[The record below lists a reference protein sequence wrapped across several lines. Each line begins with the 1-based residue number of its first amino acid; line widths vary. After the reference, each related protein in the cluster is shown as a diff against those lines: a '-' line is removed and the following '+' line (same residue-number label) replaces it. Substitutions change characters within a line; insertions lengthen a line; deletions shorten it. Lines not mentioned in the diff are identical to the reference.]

1 MLATIPASLLRSW
14 CEVPGSCSAGA
25 WWLCINDRVGL
36 PRPLCVPGQESFMG
50 VVADGTSDSLAGGAK
65 QNVLESLWFF
75 GGLGETCRDP
85 NTVTTVTTHCPKRC
99 ATGIQGQVGAAG
111 INWRGKRVV
120 IAGMGAFAVEN
131 VQLRKM
137 TTLSEIPDSFD
148 ALNYRSWLL
157 NSGCWLFLL

>member
-1 MLATIPASLLRSW
+1 MR
-14 CEVPGSCSAGA
+14 SAGIVQCRGVV
-25 WWLCINDRVGL
+25 LCINDRVGL

-65 QNVLESLWFF
+65 QNDLESLLFF

-99 ATGIQGQVGAAG
+99 ATKMRGHVGPAG

-137 TTLSEIPDSFD
+137 TSCQKFQT
-148 ALNYRSWLL
+148 ALMH
-157 NSGCWLFLL
+157 

>member
-1 MLATIPASLLRSW
+1 
-14 CEVPGSCSAGA
+14 
-25 WWLCINDRVGL
+25 
-36 PRPLCVPGQESFMG
+36 MG
-50 VVADGTSDSLAGGAK
+50 VVADGTSDSLAGVAK
-65 QNVLESLWFF
+65 QNDLESLWIF

-99 ATGIQGQVGAAG
+99 ATRIQGQVGAAG

-137 TTLSEIPDSFD
+137 TSCQKFQT
-148 ALNYRSWLL
+148 ALMH
-157 NSGCWLFLL
+157 